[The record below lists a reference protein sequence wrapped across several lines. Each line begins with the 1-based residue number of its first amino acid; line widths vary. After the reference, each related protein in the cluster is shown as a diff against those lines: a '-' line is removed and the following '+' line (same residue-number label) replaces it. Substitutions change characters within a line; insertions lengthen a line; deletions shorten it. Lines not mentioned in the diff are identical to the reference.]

1 MKTVLFFVLIFTAGF
16 ARGQGFSYPVI
27 ARQGRNVNDFVPPG
41 WRILDKVSGDLNH
54 DNTNDAAVIL
64 QYKDTLTVKDT
75 SFDGDTTEQSNHMI
89 YRQPRIL
96 LILLK
101 DAKSQAFYLIAQ
113 SNTFIILNDNKDY
126 MEDPY
131 QEMSIKKGVLQIS
144 FGLSYSAGSWDVTNT
159 AYKFRYRQNSLT
171 LIGADYFSVS
181 RATSDYDNYSYNFL
195 TGKRRRE
202 KGNYNK
208 GIPKVTWKQLS
219 AMPLK
224 TLSSFKE
231 PFSWKIEEN
240 VLL

>member
-1 MKTVLFFVLIFTAGF
+1 MKTVLFFVLIFAVGF

-27 ARQGRNVNDFVPPG
+27 AKQGRNVMDFVPRG
-41 WRILDKVSGDLNH
+41 WRILDKVSGDLNQ
-54 DNTNDAAVIL
+54 DNFNDAAVIL

-75 SFDGDTTEQSNHMI
+75 SFDGDTTEQANHMI
-89 YRQPRIL
+89 RRQPRML

-113 SNTFIILNDNKDY
+113 SNTFIIQNDNKDY

-159 AYKFRYRQNSLT
+159 AYKFRYRQSSLT
-171 LIGADYFSVS
+171 LVGADYFSLN
-181 RATSDYDNYSYNFL
+181 RASGSYDSYSYNFL

-202 KGNYNK
+202 HGNETK

-219 AMPLK
+219 VMPLK

-231 PFSWKIEEN
+231 PLTWKVEED
-240 VLL
+240 VIL